1 MLVANLMG
9 VMQMRDLK
17 RLVSM
22 AAAAALACSPIALA
36 NVSGT
41 MDVTLELQN
50 GCIVSG
56 SSDPI
61 SAVNFGT
68 MDFGVAPTIF
78 STDLEAQ
85 SMISGSAVQLQCS
98 AGADLNIDIDDGQ
111 YAAGGVRRM
120 NSGSNY
126 VEYRLYSQASGGGT
140 EYEVGAS
147 AVDVSSLVPVGGG
160 SFLLPIYGVVAP
172 QAGLAAGTY
181 ADQVS
186 ITLTF

>member
-1 MLVANLMG
+1 
-9 VMQMRDLK
+9 MRDLK

-22 AAAAALACSPIALA
+22 AAAAALACSPVALA

-56 SSDPI
+56 SNDPL

-78 STDLEAQ
+78 SSNLEAQ

-98 AGADLNIDIDDGQ
+98 AGADLNIEVGDGQ
-111 YAAGGVRRM
+111 NATGSVRRM
-120 NSGSNY
+120 SSGGNY
-126 VEYRLYSQASGGGT
+126 VEYRLYSQASAGGT
-140 EYEVGAS
+140 EYAVGGS
-147 AVDVSSLVPVGGG
+147 AIDVSSLVPVGGG
-160 SFLLPIYGVVAP
+160 TFLLPIYGVVAP
-172 QAGLAAGTY
+172 QASLVAGSY